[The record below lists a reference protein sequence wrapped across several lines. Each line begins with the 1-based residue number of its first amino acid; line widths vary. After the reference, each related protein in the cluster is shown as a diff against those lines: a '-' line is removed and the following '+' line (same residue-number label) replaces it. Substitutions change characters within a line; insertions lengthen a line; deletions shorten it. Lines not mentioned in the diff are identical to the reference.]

1 MGRRHWAAA
10 LLLLSAAP
18 AAAADTVVVDGARF
32 RYEVPFGYCS
42 LDLHHAG
49 QGQLFAQTAA
59 KIAAQDLKLVVGFNA
74 CAELAALGAKAP
86 RNAAPDGMIS
96 VLAKSGREV
105 ARLTLSRLEFLDRI
119 RERHDAV
126 SWARAEAELTE
137 LAAGTA
143 KVVRLGILAE
153 DERAIY
159 VGTALR
165 SAGGAYANLV
175 AFTLVAGR
183 AFQISLTRP
192 LDGRASFETLLEQQ
206 RAMVAALGI

>member
-10 LLLLSAAP
+10 LLLSIAAP
-18 AAAADTVVVDGARF
+18 AAADTVVVDGGRF
-32 RYEVPFGYCS
+32 RYAVPQGYCS
-42 LDLHHAG
+42 LDLGQAG
-49 QGQLFAQTAA
+49 QAQLFDQTAA
-59 KIAAQDLKLVVGFNA
+59 KLAQQDQKLVVAFNA
-74 CAELAALGAKAP
+74 CAELAAMGAKAP

-96 VLAKSGREV
+96 VLARSGREV
-105 ARLTLSRLEFLDRI
+105 ARLGFPRGEFLDRV

-175 AFTLVAGR
+175 AFTLIEGR
-183 AFQISLTRP
+183 AFQISLTRA
-192 LDGRASFETLLEQQ
+192 LDGRAGFERLLEQQ
-206 RAMVAALGI
+206 RAMVAALRL